1 MAREEASLNT
11 REPARGA
18 KSLSVAVY
26 VDVAG
31 LTKLRINA
39 ATAAK
44 LLIEEARRQA
54 AAKEYSLF
62 LVVGRRII
70 GNAYVINVDWVDN
83 HTLRI
88 GVRADTCRSMGLDY
102 LVKWALT
109 TLARALN
116 VELEDV
122 IAHAY

>member
-1 MAREEASLNT
+1 MAREETSLNA
-11 REPARGA
+11 REPARGS
-18 KSLSVAVY
+18 KSLSVSVY

-31 LTKLRINA
+31 LTKLRLNA
-39 ATAAK
+39 AAAAK

-54 AAKEYSLF
+54 AAKEYALF
-62 LVVGRRII
+62 LVVGRRVI

-88 GVRADTCRSMGLDY
+88 TVKADTCRSMGLDY
-102 LVKWALT
+102 IVKWTLT
-109 TLARALN
+109 ILAKVLN

-122 IAHAY
+122 ISHAY